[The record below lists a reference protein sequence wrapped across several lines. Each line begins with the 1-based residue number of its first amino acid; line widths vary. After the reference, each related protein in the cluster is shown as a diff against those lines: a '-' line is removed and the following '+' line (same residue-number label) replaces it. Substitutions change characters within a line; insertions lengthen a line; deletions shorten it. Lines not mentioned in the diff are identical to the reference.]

1 MRILLCWVLFLNML
15 HQGHNIV
22 TRIIAGLALIKRK
35 PKYSSGGISLVMS
48 APGSSHTAAMR

>member
-1 MRILLCWVLFLNML
+1 ML